1 MINKFIKEINLKF
14 NIIIIML
21 FSILFILGLYIF
33 KDYGLTLDDEY
44 YRQNGI
50 FFLEYIKEFLLNKNF
65 EHTNINIYKNVNM
78 STSPVIYDLFLAFLS
93 QALNFNSS
101 KEIYELSHLLNFTI
115 FFISLIY
122 FYKLL
127 LQIFKDRIYSILGVL
142 LIVFSPRI
150 FAESFYNTRDI
161 LFMSLFIINIFYSF
175 QFLKDQKFKNIIYF
189 SIISGLCIA
198 IKIFAIL
205 PFVLII
211 FLTFMD
217 KINGEILPRK
227 YLKNIFL
234 VTILTLLFII
244 MFSPYM
250 WENPIRNLVFF
261 FQQQLSLQNQVN
273 VTNFFMG
280 EYFSSQNSP
289 WFFRPLWFLMTT
301 PITVIVFFI
310 VGLSIYFITLSKN
323 LLSLKSDQNIWKTDL
338 ELFYTFIAF
347 ILILTLFITI
357 QYNSSNVDGW
367 RHIYFLYPI
376 VVLFSINGLI
386 FLNDFLKKQLK
397 YFIILLFLLNF
408 SYIGTWMVINHPNQN
423 VYFNY
428 LSKNLSKGKFDLD
441 YWGLSNYHSLKFL
454 LDTDKNYPINV
465 STISFSSL
473 EASKLFLSENDK
485 ENINIIYQG
494 DLSEYIID
502 NYRVNLRTD
511 KEKILKDYYIYHQI
525 AVDGQNINTIYKK
538 KK

>member
-1 MINKFIKEINLKF
+1 MINKFIREINLKS
-14 NIIIIML
+14 NIIIIAL
-21 FSILFILGLYIF
+21 FSILFIFGLNIF

-50 FFLEYIKEFLLNKNF
+50 FFLEYIKEILLNKNF
-65 EHTNINIYKNVNM
+65 DHTNINIYKNVNM

-93 QALNFNSS
+93 QILNLNNS

-127 LQIFKDRIYSILGVL
+127 LLIFNDRIYSIFGVT

-161 LFMSLFIINIFYSF
+161 FFMSLFIINIFYSF
-175 QFLKDQKFKNIIYF
+175 KFLKDQNLKNIFYF

-198 IKIFAIL
+198 TKIFAFL

-217 KINGEILPRK
+217 KINGDVIPKK
-227 YLKNIFL
+227 YIKNFFL
-234 VTILTLLFII
+234 LIILTLLFIVI
-244 MFSPYM
+244 FSPYM
-250 WENPIRNLVFF
+250 WENPLSNFFSF
-261 FQQQLSLQNQVN
+261 FQHQLFLQNQIN

-280 EYFSSQNSP
+280 EYFSSKSSP
-289 WFFRPLWFLMTT
+289 WFFRSLWFLLTT
-301 PITVIVFFI
+301 PISVIFFFI
-310 VGLSIYFITLSKN
+310 IGLSIYFTTFSKN
-323 LLSLKSDQNIWKTDL
+323 LLSLKTNENIWKNNL
-338 ELFYTFIAF
+338 ELFYTFLAF

-357 QYNSSNVDGW
+357 QFNASNVDGW

-386 FLNDFLKKQLK
+386 FLNNIFKKKLK
-397 YFIILLFLLNF
+397 FLLIFLIFLNF
-408 SYIGTWMVINHPNQN
+408 AYIGSWMVINHPYQY

-441 YWGLSNYHSLKFL
+441 YWGLSNYNSLKFL
-454 LDTDKNYPINV
+454 LDKDKNYPINV

-473 EASKLFLSENDK
+473 EASKLFLSESDK
-485 ENINIIYQG
+485 ENINIVYNS
-494 DLSEYIID
+494 DLPEYIID
-502 NYRVNLRTD
+502 NYRVNMRID
-511 KEKILKDYYIYHQI
+511 KTKILKDYNIYYQTK
-525 AVDGQNINTIYKK
+525 VDAQSINTIYKQSK
-538 KK
+538 

>member
-1 MINKFIKEINLKF
+1 M
-14 NIIIIML
+14 
-21 FSILFILGLYIF
+21 
-33 KDYGLTLDDEY
+33 
-44 YRQNGI
+44 
-50 FFLEYIKEFLLNKNF
+50 
-65 EHTNINIYKNVNM
+65 V
-78 STSPVIYDLFLAFLS
+78 
-93 QALNFNSS
+93 
-101 KEIYELSHLLNFTI
+101 
-115 FFISLIY
+115 
-122 FYKLL
+122 
-127 LQIFKDRIYSILGVL
+127 
-142 LIVFSPRI
+142 
-150 FAESFYNTRDI
+150 
-161 LFMSLFIINIFYSF
+161 
-175 QFLKDQKFKNIIYF
+175 
-189 SIISGLCIA
+189 
-198 IKIFAIL
+198 
-205 PFVLII
+205 
-211 FLTFMD
+211 
-217 KINGEILPRK
+217 
-227 YLKNIFL
+227 
-234 VTILTLLFII
+234 
-244 MFSPYM
+244 
-250 WENPIRNLVFF
+250 
-261 FQQQLSLQNQVN
+261 
-273 VTNFFMG
+273 

-301 PITVIVFFI
+301 PITVIAFFI

-397 YFIILLFLLNF
+397 YFIILLFFLNF